1 VVGCAESFED
11 MFKIKVHPPHN
22 SQKRVIT
29 HRNKKYYVIYFGS
42 KVSKM
47 SLSIRVVNM
56 NIPEISLRHLVTFF
70 QKVKVFTSSLLY
82 LEIEVF
88 CVGKDKFASIIMFEV

>member
-1 VVGCAESFED
+1 MFDTGCAESFED

-29 HRNKKYYVIYFGS
+29 HRKKKYYVIYFCS

-56 NIPEISLRHLVTFF
+56 NILEISLRHLATFF
-70 QKVKVFTSSLLY
+70 KKVKVFYIFFTLSRN
-82 LEIEVF
+82 
-88 CVGKDKFASIIMFEV
+88 

>member
-1 VVGCAESFED
+1 MFDTGCAESFED
-11 MFKIKVHPPHN
+11 IFKIKVHPPHN

-29 HRNKKYYVIYFGS
+29 HRKKKYYVIHFC
-42 KVSKM
+42 SKM

-56 NIPEISLRHLVTFF
+56 NILEISSRHLVTFF
-70 QKVKVFTSSLLY
+70 KKVKVFTSSLLY

-88 CVGKDKFASIIMFEV
+88 CVDKDKFASIVMFEV